1 MKFSPTEDQLAVQT
15 TARDFATS
23 EVLPKAAEIDREHR
37 HPAELVK
44 RMAELGFLGIAIPE
58 EYGGSGLDHV
68 SYALAMEEVCRAC
81 ASTGVI
87 MSVNNSLVCDPIY
100 RFGTDGQKKEWL
112 TPLASG
118 KLLGCFALSEPEAG
132 SDAAA
137 QKTTAIKDGD
147 SWVINGTKNWITNGP
162 VADVCVLFTMNDK
175 AAGHK
180 GITAFILPMKTKGV
194 RVGPPDDKMG
204 IRGSKSSQIFLDD
217 VRLSQDFV
225 LGEVGKGFGVAMSTL
240 DGGRIGIAAQALGIA
255 RAALEDSLAY
265 AQQRRTFGKP
275 IAQHQAIQFK
285 LADMA
290 TEIDAARLLTLRAAW
305 LKDTK
310 QPYGK
315 EAAMAKLFASDI
327 ANKAA
332 REAIQIFGG
341 NGYVT
346 EYPVERHFRD
356 AKITEIY
363 EGTSEIQRLVIAGY
377 LAKGEQ

>member
-1 MKFSPTEDQLAVQT
+1 MDLAPTEEQLAVQR
-15 TARDFATS
+15 TAREFATS
-23 EVLPKAAEIDREHR
+23 EVLPRAAEIDREHR

-44 RMAELGFLGIAIPE
+44 RMGELGFMGIAVPE
-58 EYGGSGLDHV
+58 AYGGAGFDHI
-68 SYALAMEEVCRAC
+68 SYVFAMEEISRAC

-100 RFGTDGQKKEWL
+100 RFGTEAQKQEWL
-112 TPLASG
+112 KPLASG

-137 QKTTAIKDGD
+137 QKTTAELVGD
-147 SWVINGTKNWITNGP
+147 EWVINGTKNWITNGP

-180 GITAFILPMKTKGV
+180 GITCFILPMKTKGV
-194 RVGPPDDKMG
+194 RTGPPDDKMG
-204 IRGSKSSQIFLDD
+204 IRGSKSSQIYLDD
-217 VRLSQDFV
+217 VRLPADAV
-225 LGEVGKGFGVAMSTL
+225 LGEVGRGFAVAMSTL
-240 DGGRIGIAAQALGIA
+240 DGGRIGIASQALGIA

-265 AQQRRTFGKP
+265 AQQRRTMGKP
-275 IAQHQAIQFK
+275 IIQHQAISFK

-290 TEIDAARLLTLRAAW
+290 TEIDAARLLIHRAAW
-305 LKDTK
+305 LKDNK
-310 QPYGK
+310 LPYGK
-315 EAAMAKLFASDI
+315 EAAMAKLYASDV

-332 REAIQIFGG
+332 REGIQIFGG

-346 EYPVERHFRD
+346 EFPVERHFRD

-377 LAKGEQ
+377 LAKGG